1 MMGAGAVLL
10 LVVVGLVVMAVAI
23 AAGVIFLVAVWRGM
37 RAHESIAGTMKE
49 LARTLYARGPG

>member
-10 LVVVGLVVMAVAI
+10 LVVVGLVVMAVGI

-49 LARTLYARGPG
+49 LARALHMRQPG